1 MKRSVN
7 RRCQEI
13 AARLVDEFWATNRGY
28 LTQKD
33 AEIDSDFIGRGSFN
47 STIRVSDKVGLYR
60 KYLKELSD
68 FLLTSLE
75 KDYPHLCPSICQSEL
90 QQTLDREYASLRR
103 KIPGWL
109 HASNLLQENICSNFE
124 QGLTKDCAEA
134 KASIENACAL
144 WEERRKIKRKEV
156 WVGFF
161 KWAIPITLTILGLV
175 LAVVCR

>member
-1 MKRSVN
+1 MKGSGKRC
-7 RRCQEI
+7 CQEI
-13 AARLVDEFWATNRGY
+13 VARLVDEFWGTHREE

-33 AEIDSDFIGRGSFN
+33 SEIDSDFIGRGLFN
-47 STIRVSDKVGLYR
+47 STIRVSDKVGLHRQYM
-60 KYLKELSD
+60 KELSD

-75 KDYPHLCPSICQSEL
+75 EDYPHLRPSTCQGEL
-90 QQTLDREYASLRR
+90 QKVLEREYASLSR
-103 KIPGWL
+103 KVPGWL
-109 HASNLLQENICSNFE
+109 HASNLLQEGVSSTFD

-144 WEERRKIKRKEV
+144 WEERRKITRKEV